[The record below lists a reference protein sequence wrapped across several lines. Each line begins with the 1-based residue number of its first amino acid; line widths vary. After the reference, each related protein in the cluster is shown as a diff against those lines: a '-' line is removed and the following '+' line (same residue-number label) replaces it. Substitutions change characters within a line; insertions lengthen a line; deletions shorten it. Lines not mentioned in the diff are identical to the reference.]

1 MAGGMTSFEHWT
13 IRTLLVAS
21 GSTTRRGGVAM
32 VKVFVGQDWAETHHD
47 LREFYPGALVR
58 AAVGPADGVPM
69 GGDCEP

>member
-1 MAGGMTSFEHWT
+1 
-13 IRTLLVAS
+13 
-21 GSTTRRGGVAM
+21 M